1 MKSVVGKTLI
11 RSVVKKTNRLK
22 KQNPEVCFRRDNRG
36 LLYKDTNLF
45 YFKNKH
51 KKKKKKKN
59 DKQYFNKSLVNLI

>member
-45 YFKNKH
+45 YLASKL
-51 KKKKKKKN
+51 KKKKKKK
-59 DKQYFNKSLVNLI
+59 KRQKKFQ